1 MIVSNRISDAEEA
14 LRIYRSKDVVEKGFL
29 RLKNSLDLGRLRV
42 HSDAS
47 MQNKI
52 FIGFI
57 ALILLSQIHNTML
70 DVDLYKKYTM
80 KQLLRVLSKHRVQE
94 INGNQIRFTPT
105 KQQREIYEAFGI
117 KMEV

>member
-1 MIVSNRISDAEEA
+1 
-14 LRIYRSKDVVEKGFL
+14 
-29 RLKNSLDLGRLRV
+29 
-42 HSDAS
+42 
-47 MQNKI
+47 
-52 FIGFI
+52 
-57 ALILLSQIHNTML
+57 ML